1 VFPICQG
8 PKWEHVPS
16 LGPQESGS
24 LRSPSQVAPAVDAP
38 APVRNPAGDVVPEP
52 PEQEVRLAREIT
64 LLDATM
70 MGVGA
75 LMGGGVF
82 VLLGLAAGVA
92 GNAVLLSLFLNGFI
106 TIPTLLVYAELG
118 SASDDA
124 GGGYL
129 WVKQGLGQPFG
140 FLGGWFSWFSH
151 VIACSLYSIASA
163 AFIVLLGSLAGWLPA
178 VPGPSWHGLP
188 ISLIQALAVG
198 LAGLFVVLNYLGVK
212 IGIKTENVINT
223 VVLVAVLGF
232 MVAGFWGVSRNPG
245 LVKANLTPF
254 FRPGGT
260 AFNLSNVFLAMGI
273 TFIAF
278 EGYEII
284 SQTSEEIQDPRR
296 NIPKAIW
303 ASFLIVWATMLCITL
318 IALGMPHVPAGF
330 VDSAKDCVGANPV
343 PVWCYLGN
351 LRETALITVANQVM
365 PYGTVLIAASALLL
379 QLTALN
385 ATIYSSSRVSFAM
398 GRDGNLPK
406 FFGAVHAVRR
416 TPHKAVLGSGLLIVT
431 MALLP
436 IATVATSA
444 DVMFLLL
451 FLLVNL
457 SYIKLRKT
465 IPAEKFGFRAPLF
478 PYIPIIGI
486 FTKFFLAVYL
496 YKYEPRAWY
505 VTGAWLLAGLL
516 FYYAYVRRQEANAPV
531 PPPPLPTV
539 RLPLARQRRA
549 VRVLVLI
556 ATPAASTARS
566 LARVA
571 GRIAQSLG
579 GEVLL
584 LQAVIVPELTPL
596 AEGQAFYKE
605 RAVLQQA
612 RAAIPDG
619 VPAQPLVRIGHNLDA
634 LVREAVREEGATL
647 LLMSGQARFTVGQ
660 PTSPLL
666 VYPPCD
672 VAVLRLRTPEVNVGK
687 VLVTSHVGQ
696 HTGLGVKL
704 ATALAKT
711 AGGEVTLYKVD
722 EPEAAPDPAWGQE
735 VLAAN
740 ALHGAPAKVEHE
752 PGPVVKK
759 ILEKARAYDLVVV
772 GARVAPRLGRKTLLG
787 PRTQEIT
794 DRAPGNILIVRT
806 ATPTGA
812 RLTWL
817 GRRLMTVRKYFLPE

>member
-1 VFPICQG
+1 METLPT
-8 PKWEHVPS
+8 P
-16 LGPQESGS
+16 
-24 LRSPSQVAPAVDAP
+24 RSDA
-38 APVRNPAGDVVPEP
+38 AEAEA

-64 LLDATM
+64 FLDATM

-82 VLLGLAAGVA
+82 VLLGLATGQA

-163 AFIVLLGSLAGWLPA
+163 AFIVYLASLAGWLPA
-178 VPGPSWHGLP
+178 DVGPSWHGLP
-188 ISLIQALAVG
+188 INLIQVLAVS
-198 LAGLFVVLNYLGVK
+198 LAGLFILLNYVGVK

-223 VVLVAVLGF
+223 AVLAAVLVFIGF
-232 MVAGFWGVSRNPG
+232 GFWAVTRDPG
-245 LVKANLTPF
+245 LVQHNLQPF

-296 NIPKAIW
+296 NIPRAIW
-303 ASFLIVWATMLCITL
+303 ASFLIVWAIMLAITF
-318 IALGMPHVPAGF
+318 IALGATHAPG
-330 VDSAKDCVGANPV
+330 GGQG
-343 PVWCYLGN
+343 WTYLRD
-351 LRETALITVANQVM
+351 LKETALITVANQIM
-365 PYGTVLIAASALLL
+365 PYGTVLIAGSALLL

-406 FFGAVHAVRR
+406 FFGAVHQVRR
-416 TPHKAVLGSGLLIVT
+416 TPHKAVLGSGLLIVI

-478 PYIPIIGI
+478 PYIPIVGI

-516 FYYAYVRRQEANAPV
+516 FYYAYVRRLEANAPV

-539 RLPLARQRRA
+539 RLPLARHRRS
-549 VRVLVLI
+549 VRILVLI
-556 ATPAASTARS
+556 ATPAPSTARS

-571 GRIAQSLG
+571 GRIAQSLD

-612 RAAIPDG
+612 RAAVPDG

-711 AGGEVTLYKVD
+711 ADGEVTLYKVD
-722 EPEAAPDPAWGQE
+722 EPEKEPTDPAWGQD
-735 VLAAN
+735 VLAAH
-740 ALHGAPAKVEHE
+740 ALPGAHARVEHE
-752 PGPVVKK
+752 PGPVVKL
-759 ILEKARAYDLVVV
+759 ILEKARHFDLVVV

-794 DRAPGNILIVRT
+794 DRAPGNILIVRSV
-806 ATPTGA
+806 AAGGA
-812 RLTWL
+812 RASWM
-817 GRRLMTVRKYFLPE
+817 GRRLMTIRRYFQPE